1 MFAILSDTIRIATQ
15 QDAWSSR
22 RDYPEVNGLM
32 SEMERR
38 TGRRTGRWAHSDGRT
53 RR

>member
-1 MFAILSDTIRIATQ
+1 MFAILSDTIRIATL

-38 TGRRTGRWAHSDGRT
+38 AGHRTGRWSHSDKRIQ
-53 RR
+53 R

>member
-1 MFAILSDTIRIATQ
+1 MFTILSDTIKIATLQ
-15 QDAWSSR
+15 RTWNSR

-32 SEMERR
+32 AEMERR
-38 TGRRTGRWAHSDGRT
+38 AGHRTGRWARSDGRG

>member
-1 MFAILSDTIRIATQ
+1 MFTILSDTIRIATL

-38 TGRRTGRWAHSDGRT
+38 AAAKTGRWWHSSARVH
-53 RR
+53 R

>member
-1 MFAILSDTIRIATQ
+1 MFAILSDTIRIATL

-38 TGRRTGRWAHSDGRT
+38 AGRKTGRWARSDGRSG
-53 RR
+53 R

>member
-1 MFAILSDTIRIATQ
+1 MFAILSDTIRIATL

-22 RDYPEVNGLM
+22 RDYPEVTGLM
-32 SEMERR
+32 SEMDRR
-38 TGRRTGRWAHSDGRT
+38 AGRKTGRWARSDGRT

>member
-1 MFAILSDTIRIATQ
+1 MFNILSDTIRIATL

-38 TGRRTGRWAHSDGRT
+38 AGRRTGRWARSD
-53 RR
+53 RRLQR